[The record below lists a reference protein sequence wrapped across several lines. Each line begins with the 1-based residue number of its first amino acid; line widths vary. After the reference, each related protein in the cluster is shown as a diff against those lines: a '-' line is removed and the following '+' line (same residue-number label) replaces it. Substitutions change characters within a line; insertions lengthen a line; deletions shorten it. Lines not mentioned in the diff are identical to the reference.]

1 MDTSLRLREMRTKLI
16 AVLAMAVAAA
26 LTLNSCGDSSKPS
39 STGPAEASGP
49 YRLAL
54 VTDPEFEAGTTME
67 KLSKAKKITIGTKF
81 DQPLFGLKGPD
92 GRPRSFDVAIGS
104 LVASRLGIPDENIE
118 WVETVSVNRE
128 PFLQQGRVDI
138 VVATYTINDERK
150 KVVDFAGPYYEAGQ
164 SIMVLKSNTDVK
176 GPEDLRGK
184 PVCSV
189 EGSTPA
195 ARIVKD
201 YGAKLVATDA
211 YSKCL
216 EPLRN
221 GQVAAVTTDN
231 VILAG
236 FVDQNPEFK
245 LAGEPFTK
253 EPYGIGLKKDDDR
266 FRAFINNTLEEA
278 EKDGTWKRLWEETA
292 GKVLP
297 TPNPPTIDRY

>member
-1 MDTSLRLREMRTKLI
+1 
-16 AVLAMAVAAA
+16 
-26 LTLNSCGDSSKPS
+26 
-39 STGPAEASGP
+39 
-49 YRLAL
+49 
-54 VTDPEFEAGTTME
+54 
-67 KLSKAKKITIGTKF
+67 
-81 DQPLFGLKGPD
+81 
-92 GRPRSFDVAIGS
+92 
-104 LVASRLGIPDENIE
+104 
-118 WVETVSVNRE
+118 
-128 PFLQQGRVDI
+128 
-138 VVATYTINDERK
+138 VATYTINDERK

-184 PVCSV
+184 QVCSV

-201 YGAKLVATDA
+201 YGANLVATDA

-221 GQVAAVTTDN
+221 GQVIAVTTDN

-245 LAGEPFTK
+245 LVGEPFTK
-253 EPYGIGLKKDDDR
+253 EPYGIGVKKNDDKL
-266 FRAFINNTLEEA
+266 RAFINDVLEDA
-278 EKDGTWKRLWEETA
+278 EKDGTWKRLWQETA

-297 TPNPPTIDRY
+297 TPSPPVLARY

>member
-1 MDTSLRLREMRTKLI
+1 MNSSRGMRETKSQLVI
-16 AVLAMAVAAA
+16 LAITVAAA
-26 LTLNSCGDSSKPS
+26 LSLNSCGDSGKPS
-39 STGPAEASGP
+39 SSGDAGTNGP
-49 YRLAL
+49 YQLA
-54 VTDPEFEAGTTME
+54 VAADPKFEAGTTME

-92 GRPRSFDVAIGS
+92 GKPRGFDVAIGS
-104 LVASRLGIPDENIE
+104 LVASRLGIPYENIE
-118 WVETVSVNRE
+118 WVETVSINRE
-128 PFLQQGRVDI
+128 PFIQQGRVDI

-164 SIMVLKSNTDVK
+164 SLMVLKSNNDVK
-176 GPEDLRGK
+176 GPEDVRDK

-195 ARIVKD
+195 AHIVKN

-221 GQVAAVTTDN
+221 GQVVAVTTDN

-245 LAGEPFTK
+245 IVGEPFTK
-253 EPYGIGLKKDDDR
+253 EPYGIGLKKNDDK
-266 FRAFINNTLEEA
+266 FRAFINDLLEEA
-278 EKDGTWKRLWEETA
+278 EKDGTWKRLWQETA
-292 GKVLP
+292 GKVLQ
-297 TPNPPTIDRY
+297 TPNPPALARY

>member
-54 VTDPEFEAGTTME
+54 VTDPKFEAGTTME

-92 GRPRSFDVAIGS
+92 GRPRGFDVAIGS
-104 LVASRLGIPDENIE
+104 LVASRLGIPYENIE

-176 GPEDLRGK
+176 APEDLRGK

-201 YGAKLVATDA
+201 YGANLVATDA

-221 GQVAAVTTDN
+221 GQVVAMTTDN

-245 LAGEPFTK
+245 LVGQPFTK
-253 EPYGIGLKKDDDR
+253 EPYGIGLKKNDDK
-266 FRAFINNTLEEA
+266 FRAFINDVLDEA
-278 EKDGTWKRLWEETA
+278 EKDGTWKRLWQETA

-297 TPNPPTIDRY
+297 TPNPPALARY

>member
-1 MDTSLRLREMRTKLI
+1 MHSRLGKKKMRYKRLT
-16 AVLAMAVAAA
+16 VLALAVAFG
-26 LTLNSCGDSSKPS
+26 LSLSSCGDSSQPS
-39 STGPAEASGP
+39 GDHDSGANGP
-49 YRLAL
+49 YKLTIARN
-54 VTDPEFEAGTTME
+54 PKFEVGSTME

-81 DQPLFGLKGPD
+81 DQPLFGQKGPD
-92 GRPRSFDVAIGS
+92 NKPRGFDVAIGS
-104 LVASRLGIPDENIE
+104 LVASRLGIPYEKIE
-118 WVETVSVNRE
+118 WVETVSINRE
-128 PFLQQGRVDI
+128 PFVQQGRVDI

-150 KVVDFAGPYYEAGQ
+150 KVIDFAGPYYEAGQ
-164 SIMVLKSNTDVK
+164 SLMVLKSNNDVK

-195 ARIVKD
+195 AHIVKD

-221 GQVAAVTTDN
+221 GQVVAVTTDN

-245 LAGEPFTK
+245 LVGEPFTK
-253 EPYGIGLKKDDDR
+253 EPYGIGLKKNDDK
-266 FRAFINNTLEEA
+266 FRAFINSILEEA

-297 TPNPPTIDRY
+297 TPNPPAIDRY

>member
-1 MDTSLRLREMRTKLI
+1 MRNKLLLVLSL
-16 AVLAMAVAAA
+16 AVASA
-26 LTLNSCGDSSKPS
+26 LSLSSCGDSGKPAAGHDS
-39 STGPAEASGP
+39 GANGP
-49 YRLAL
+49 YQLTVAK
-54 VTDPEFEAGTTME
+54 DPKFEAGTTME
-67 KLSKAKKITIGTKF
+67 RLSKAKKITIGTKF
-81 DQPLFGLKGPD
+81 DQPLFGQKGPD
-92 GRPRSFDVAIGS
+92 NKPRGFDVAIGS
-104 LVASRLGIPDENIE
+104 LVAARLGIPYENIE

-138 VVATYTINDERK
+138 VAATYTINDERK

-164 SIMVLKSNTDVK
+164 SLMVLKSNNDVK
-176 GPEDLRGK
+176 GPEDVRDK

-195 ARIVKD
+195 ANIVKQ

-221 GQVAAVTTDN
+221 GQVVAVTTDN

-245 LAGEPFTK
+245 IAGEPFTK
-253 EPYGIGLKKDDDR
+253 EPYGVGLKKNDDK
-266 FRAFINNTLEEA
+266 FRAFLNDVLAEA

-292 GKVLP
+292 GEVLP
-297 TPNPPTIDRY
+297 TPQPPAIDRY

>member
-1 MDTSLRLREMRTKLI
+1 MDTSLRLREMRTKLV

-67 KLSKAKKITIGTKF
+67 KLSKVKEITIGTKF

-92 GRPRSFDVAIGS
+92 GRPRGFDVAIGS
-104 LVASRLGIPDENIE
+104 LVASRLGIPYEKIE

-201 YGAKLVATDA
+201 YGANLVATDA

-221 GQVAAVTTDN
+221 GQVVAMTTDN

-245 LAGEPFTK
+245 LVGQPFTK
-253 EPYGIGLKKDDDR
+253 EPYGIGLKKNDDK
-266 FRAFINNTLEEA
+266 FRAFINDVLDEA
-278 EKDGTWKRLWEETA
+278 EKDGTWKRLWQETA

-297 TPNPPTIDRY
+297 TPNPPALARY

>member
-54 VTDPEFEAGTTME
+54 VTDPKFEAGTTME

-92 GRPRSFDVAIGS
+92 GRPRGFDVAIGS
-104 LVASRLGIPDENIE
+104 LVASRLGIPYENIE
-118 WVETVSVNRE
+118 WVETVSINRE

-176 GPEDLRGK
+176 APEDLRGK

-201 YGAKLVATDA
+201 YGANLVATDA

-221 GQVAAVTTDN
+221 GQVVAMTTDN

-245 LAGEPFTK
+245 LVGQPFTK
-253 EPYGIGLKKDDDR
+253 EPYGIGLKKNDDK
-266 FRAFINNTLEEA
+266 FRAFINDVLDEA
-278 EKDGTWKRLWEETA
+278 EKDGTWKRLWQETA

-297 TPNPPTIDRY
+297 TPNPPALARY

>member
-1 MDTSLRLREMRTKLI
+1 MRETRFRL
-16 AVLAMAVAAA
+16 AVFVMAVAGA
-26 LTLNSCGDSSKPS
+26 LSLNSCGDSSKAPT
-39 STGPAEASGP
+39 TGNAGANGP
-49 YRLAL
+49 YQLA
-54 VTDPEFEAGTTME
+54 VATDPKFDAGTTME

-92 GRPRSFDVAIGS
+92 GKPRGFDVAIGS
-104 LVASRLGIPDENIE
+104 LVASRLGIPYEKIE
-118 WVETVSVNRE
+118 WVETVSINRE
-128 PFLQQGRVDI
+128 PFLQQGRVDL

-201 YGAKLVATDA
+201 YGANLVATDA

-221 GQVAAVTTDN
+221 GQVVAITTDN

-245 LAGEPFTK
+245 LVGEPFTK
-253 EPYGIGLKKDDDR
+253 EPYGIGLKKNDDKLR
-266 FRAFINNTLEEA
+266 TFINDVLEEA
-278 EKDGTWKRLWEETA
+278 EKDGTWKRLWQETA

-297 TPNPPTIDRY
+297 TPNPPALARY

>member
-1 MDTSLRLREMRTKLI
+1 MRETRFRL
-16 AVLAMAVAAA
+16 AVFVMAVAGA
-26 LTLNSCGDSSKPS
+26 LSLNSCGDSSKAPT
-39 STGPAEASGP
+39 TGNAGANGP
-49 YRLAL
+49 YQLA
-54 VTDPEFEAGTTME
+54 VATDPKFDAGTTME

-92 GRPRSFDVAIGS
+92 GKPRGFDVAIGS
-104 LVASRLGIPDENIE
+104 LVASRLGIPYEKIE
-118 WVETVSVNRE
+118 WVETVSINRE
-128 PFLQQGRVDI
+128 PFLQQGRVDL

-201 YGAKLVATDA
+201 YGANLVATDA

-221 GQVAAVTTDN
+221 GQVVAITTDN

-245 LAGEPFTK
+245 LVGEPFTK
-253 EPYGIGLKKDDDR
+253 EPYGIGLKKNDDKLR
-266 FRAFINNTLEEA
+266 TFINDVLEEA
-278 EKDGTWKRLWEETA
+278 EKDGTWKRLWQETA

-297 TPNPPTIDRY
+297 NPNPPALARY

>member
-1 MDTSLRLREMRTKLI
+1 MRTKLV

-67 KLSKAKKITIGTKF
+67 KLSKAKEITIGTKF

-92 GRPRSFDVAIGS
+92 GRPRGFDVAIGS
-104 LVASRLGIPDENIE
+104 LVASRLGIPYEKIE

-201 YGAKLVATDA
+201 YGANLVATDA

-221 GQVAAVTTDN
+221 GQVVAMTTDN

-245 LAGEPFTK
+245 LVGQPFTK
-253 EPYGIGLKKDDDR
+253 EPYGIGLKKNDDK
-266 FRAFINNTLEEA
+266 FRAFINDVLDEA
-278 EKDGTWKRLWEETA
+278 EKDGTWKRLWQETA

-297 TPNPPTIDRY
+297 TPNPPALARY

>member
-1 MDTSLRLREMRTKLI
+1 MREARFPL
-16 AVLAMAVAAA
+16 AVFVMAVAGA
-26 LTLNSCGDSSKPS
+26 LTLNSCGDSSKTS
-39 STGPAEASGP
+39 STGNLGANGP
-49 YRLAL
+49 YQLA
-54 VTDPEFEAGTTME
+54 VTTNPKFEAGSTME

-92 GRPRSFDVAIGS
+92 GKPRGFDVAIGS
-104 LVASRLGIPDENIE
+104 LVASRLGIPYENIE

-201 YGAKLVATDA
+201 YGANLVATDA

-221 GQVAAVTTDN
+221 GQVIAVTTDN

-245 LAGEPFTK
+245 LVGEPFTK
-253 EPYGIGLKKDDDR
+253 EPYGVGLKKDDDKL
-266 FRAFINNTLEEA
+266 RAFINNVLEEA
-278 EKDGTWKRLWEETA
+278 EKDGTWKRLWQETA

-297 TPNPPTIDRY
+297 TPNPPALARY

>member
-1 MDTSLRLREMRTKLI
+1 MRQARFTL
-16 AVLAMAVAAA
+16 AVFVVAVAGA
-26 LTLNSCGDSSKPS
+26 LTLNSCGDSSKTS
-39 STGPAEASGP
+39 STGNAEANGP
-49 YRLAL
+49 YQLA
-54 VTDPEFEAGTTME
+54 VKIDPKFEAGSTME

-92 GRPRSFDVAIGS
+92 GKPRGFDVAIGS
-104 LVASRLGIPDENIE
+104 LVASRLGIPYENIE
-118 WVETVSVNRE
+118 WVETVSLNRE

-189 EGSTPA
+189 EGSAPA

-201 YGAKLVATDA
+201 YGANLVATDA

-221 GQVAAVTTDN
+221 GQVIAVTTDN

-245 LAGEPFTK
+245 LVGEPFTK
-253 EPYGIGLKKDDDR
+253 EPYGIGVKKNDDKL
-266 FRAFINNTLEEA
+266 RAFINDVLEDA
-278 EKDGTWKRLWEETA
+278 EKDGTWKRLWQETA

-297 TPNPPTIDRY
+297 TPSPPALARY

>member
-1 MDTSLRLREMRTKLI
+1 MRTKLI

-54 VTDPEFEAGTTME
+54 VTDPKFEAGTTME

-92 GRPRSFDVAIGS
+92 GRPRGFDVAIGS
-104 LVASRLGIPDENIE
+104 LVASRLGIPYENIE

-201 YGAKLVATDA
+201 YGANLVATDA

-221 GQVAAVTTDN
+221 GQVVAMTTDN

-245 LAGEPFTK
+245 LVGQPFTK
-253 EPYGIGLKKDDDR
+253 EPYGIGLKKNDDK
-266 FRAFINNTLEEA
+266 FRAFINDVLDEA
-278 EKDGTWKRLWEETA
+278 EKDGTWKRLWQETA

-297 TPNPPTIDRY
+297 TPNPPALARY

>member
-1 MDTSLRLREMRTKLI
+1 MNSSLGMREMSCKLVALLAL
-16 AVLAMAVAAA
+16 AVAA
-26 LTLNSCGDSSKPS
+26 LTLNSCGGSSKP
-39 STGPAEASGP
+39 ASAGDGGANGP
-49 YRLAL
+49 YQL
-54 VTDPEFEAGTTME
+54 VVATDPKFEAGTTME
-67 KLSKAKKITIGTKF
+67 KLAKAKKITIGTKF

-92 GRPRSFDVAIGS
+92 GKPRGFDVAIGS
-104 LVASRLGIPDENIE
+104 LVASRLGIPYENIE
-118 WVETVSVNRE
+118 WVETVSINRE

-164 SIMVLKSNTDVK
+164 SIMVLKSNNDVK

-201 YGAKLVATDA
+201 YGANLVATDA

-221 GQVAAVTTDN
+221 GQVVAMTTDN

-245 LAGEPFTK
+245 LVGQPFTK
-253 EPYGIGLKKDDDR
+253 EPYGIGLKKNDDK
-266 FRAFINNTLEEA
+266 FRAFINDVLDEA
-278 EKDGTWKRLWEETA
+278 EKDGTWKRLWQETA

-297 TPNPPTIDRY
+297 TPNPPALARY

>member
-1 MDTSLRLREMRTKLI
+1 MDTSLRLREMRTKLV

-67 KLSKAKKITIGTKF
+67 KLSKAKEITIGTKF

-92 GRPRSFDVAIGS
+92 GRPRGFDVAIGS
-104 LVASRLGIPDENIE
+104 LVASRLGIPYEKIE

-221 GQVAAVTTDN
+221 GQVVAVTTDN

-245 LAGEPFTK
+245 LVGQPFTK
-253 EPYGIGLKKDDDR
+253 EPYGIGLKKNDDK
-266 FRAFINNTLEEA
+266 FRAFINDVLDEA
-278 EKDGTWKRLWEETA
+278 EKDGTWKRLWQETA

-297 TPNPPTIDRY
+297 TPNPPALARY

>member
-1 MDTSLRLREMRTKLI
+1 MHNSLGKKEMRYKLPT
-16 AVLAMAVAAA
+16 VLALAVASG
-26 LTLNSCGDSSKPS
+26 LSLSSCGDSSQPS
-39 STGPAEASGP
+39 GDRDSGANGP
-49 YRLAL
+49 YKLNIA
-54 VTDPEFEAGTTME
+54 TDPKFEAGTTME

-81 DQPLFGLKGPD
+81 DQPLFGQKGPD
-92 GRPRSFDVAIGS
+92 NKPRGFDVAIGS
-104 LVASRLGIPDENIE
+104 LVASRLGIPYERID
-118 WVETVSVNRE
+118 WVETVSINRE
-128 PFLQQGRVDI
+128 PFVEQGRVDI

-150 KVVDFAGPYYEAGQ
+150 KVIDFAGPYYEAGQ
-164 SIMVLKSNTDVK
+164 SLMVLKSNNDVK
-176 GPEDLRGK
+176 GPEDLRDK

-195 ARIVKD
+195 AHIVKD

-221 GQVAAVTTDN
+221 GQVVAVTTDN

-245 LAGEPFTK
+245 LVGKPFTK
-253 EPYGIGLKKDDDR
+253 EPYGIGLKKGDDD
-266 FRAFINNTLEEA
+266 FRAFINSILEGA

-297 TPNPPTIDRY
+297 TPNPPAIDRY